1 MQKLPPIL
9 ATILILLMVVL
20 AIISLRQESAIM
32 DEVAHI
38 PAGYSYLTQ
47 KDMRLNPEHPPL
59 LKDLSAIPLLFIN
72 ARLDSQ
78 DGVDARRGINF
89 PSELSSWKDEVNSQW
104 DFGFNF
110 LYNSNNDADKIIFW
124 SRLPMLLLLIAMGF
138 FIYRWT
144 KELYGKWS
152 ALLATF
158 LFAFAP
164 TFIAHGR
171 YVTTDV
177 GAAFG
182 FFISIYYFVKYIKQP
197 NAKNLILAGIFF
209 GVAQLIKFSLFLLVP
224 YFGLLILLLV
234 YALHHTS
241 KKDRQKQEISNY
253 GEGQAKWRGGE
264 KFFKNFFKYIGKFIL
279 IMIIGYILV
288 YPVYVFHTT
297 GYPYEKQISDTEY
310 HASHFPLKPARDAVV
325 WMVHKP
331 ILRPYAQY
339 FLGLAMVFQRAT
351 GGNTTF
357 FLGEV
362 TNKGWKTYFPIV
374 YAIKTPLALHILT
387 IIALL
392 FLAWQ
397 CKKPFWKGLFT
408 RTVQSFRDN
417 FSQWAMLIF
426 LAVFWAAS
434 LSSNLNI
441 GVRHILPTF
450 PFVYIL
456 VSGQI
461 KKIYT
466 YIKAKK
472 TLIPIYYL
480 LIAILLGWYVYSSI
494 TIFPFYLTHFNELVG
509 GAKNGHKYVTDSN
522 LDWGQDLKRLAK
534 WVDEQGLDKIKVDY
548 FGGATVEYYLGD
560 KYERY
565 HASYGYE
572 AAKGNWLAVSA
583 TFKQQGQAIPTKGW
597 DKPTD
602 EYMWLLQYEPVTV
615 VGNSIFV
622 YYID

>member
-1 MQKLPPIL
+1 MKKLPSIL
-9 ATILILLMVVL
+9 ATILIILMIVL
-20 AIISLRQESAIM
+20 AVISLKQESAIM

-59 LKDLSAIPLLFIN
+59 LKDLSAIPLVFIN
-72 ARLDSQ
+72 D
-78 DGVDARRGINF
+78 INF
-89 PSELSSWKDEVNSQW
+89 PNELNSWKNEINSQW
-104 DFGFNF
+104 NFGFNF
-110 LYNSNNDADKIIFW
+110 LYNSGNDADKLIFW
-124 SRLPMLLLLIAMGF
+124 SRLPMLLLLIVMGF

-144 KELYGKWS
+144 KELYGKWT
-152 ALLATF
+152 ALLSTF

-182 FFISIYYFVKYIKQP
+182 FFVSIYYFVKYIKTP
-197 NAKNLILAGIFF
+197 NTKNLILAGIFF
-209 GVAQLIKFSLFLLVP
+209 GVAQLIKFSLFLLIP
-224 YFGLLILLLV
+224 YFGLLILLWV
-234 YALHHTS
+234 YV
-241 KKDRQKQEISNY
+241 Q
-253 GEGQAKWRGGE
+253 WRGGE
-264 KFFKNFFKYIGKFIL
+264 KLFKTFFKYVWKFIL

-288 YPVYVFHTT
+288 YPVYAFHTA

-310 HASHFPLKPARDAVV
+310 HASHFPFKAARDILV

-331 ILRPYAQY
+331 ILKPYAQY

-362 TNKGWKTYFPIV
+362 TNKGWKNYFPIV
-374 YAIKTPLALHILT
+374 YAIKTPLVLHILT

-397 CKKPFWKGLFT
+397 CKKPFLRGLFD
-408 RTVQSFRDN
+408 RTIQSFKDN
-417 FSQWAMLIF
+417 FTQWAMLIF
-426 LAVFWAAS
+426 LGVFWVAS
-434 LSSNLNI
+434 LTSNLNI

-461 KKIYT
+461 KKIFEYV
-466 YIKAKK
+466 KGKK
-472 TLIPIYYL
+472 IFGIWILAFGFLIV
-480 LIAILLGWYVYSSI
+480 WYAFSSLS
-494 TIFPFYLTHFNELVG
+494 IFPFYLTYFNELVG

-534 WVDEQGLDKIKVDY
+534 WVDGQGIEKIKVDY

-560 KYERY
+560 KYETY
-565 HASYGYE
+565 HAIYGHE
-572 AAKGNWLAVSA
+572 AAKRSWLAVSA
-583 TFKQQGQAIPTKGW
+583 TFKQQGQAISTKGW

-602 EYMWLLQYEPVTV
+602 EYIWLYQYEPVTV
-615 VGNSIFV
+615 IGNSIFV